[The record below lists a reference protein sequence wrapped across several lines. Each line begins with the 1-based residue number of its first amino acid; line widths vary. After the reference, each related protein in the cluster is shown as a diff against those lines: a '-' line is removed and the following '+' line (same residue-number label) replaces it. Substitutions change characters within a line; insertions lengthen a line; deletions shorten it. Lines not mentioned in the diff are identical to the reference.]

1 MSSMSLSLAAVHRVG
16 RFGSYMLYLV
26 LVTTD
31 ALWIASHLLE
41 QC

>member
-26 LVTTD
+26 FGNN
-31 ALWIASHLLE
+31 
-41 QC
+41 